1 MSQTTSTPETFWSSL
16 RDNLLEVI
24 PADTFRVWFDNI
36 RVGRLDEDGCE
47 LITPNEFSA
56 IWIRDNY
63 LDIIRREA
71 DRLVARPFTVEL
83 LGDIGNDP
91 ASGGDRMSSIPT
103 PNAPS
108 TSRMTGP
115 ALQGRSLGINPK
127 NTFSNFI
134 VGAGSELAHA
144 ACVAVSNAPAH
155 AYNPLFLYGETGLGK
170 THLMHAVAHQALN
183 RNPSCRI
190 TYVSCEKFTNEFIRA
205 IQENTL
211 TKFRSRYRS
220 VDYLLID
227 DIQFLAGKERIQ
239 EEFFHTFNDIYD
251 SQRQIFL
258 TSDRP
263 AGEIDKIESRL
274 LSRFQWGLVADIQA
288 PDWETRVAILTRK
301 ADAMGISIEP
311 EIIEFLAKSIAR
323 NVRRMEGALTRVAG
337 YVGLTRRKAD
347 LETVQRLLRD
357 ILREE
362 NLSRITIDTIQK
374 KVVDYYHLRMADMLS
389 RRRPANIAFP
399 RQVAMY
405 LSRTLTEH
413 SLQEIGNAFGGR
425 DHGTV
430 IHACKTVENMM
441 DQDNSIKY
449 AVEYLNEELSQTI
462 D

>member
-83 LGDIGNDP
+83 LGDIGSEPSN
-91 ASGGDRMSSIPT
+91 GGDRMSSIPN
-103 PNAPS
+103 PQVPS
-108 TSRMTGP
+108 SSRVTGP

-190 TYVSCEKFTNEFIRA
+190 TYLSCEKFTNEFIRA

-362 NLSRITIDTIQK
+362 NLSRITIETIQK

-462 D
+462 E